1 MKFVVVMVVSES
13 DGQAFNL
20 IVCKHSK
27 TSVLKGSEQRRFVD
41 VLFLHPANKRHVLCK
56 CFQVPN
62 TLHSNVCSLWWPCV
76 GVQVFTGHNVF
87 TPNPATWITGKGL
100 LMRLSV
106 NRTLLCKFWKRGF
119 APRAVHVTLVL
130 GKESLW
136 PAPLLVLPGSHI
148 NYLPSLFCTVHF
160 NSFNGSLDATL
171 PRRSASAHSKQL
183 ERGLGFEP

>member
-1 MKFVVVMVVSES
+1 MKFVIVMVVSES

-27 TSVLKGSEQRRFVD
+27 TSILKGSEQCRFVD

-62 TLHSNVCSLWWPCV
+62 ALHYNVCSLWWPCV
-76 GVQVFTGHNVF
+76 GVQVFTGHNIF
-87 TPNPATWITGKGL
+87 KQNPATWITGKVL

-130 GKESLW
+130 GKEALV
-136 PAPLLVLPGSHI
+136 PVPLLVLPRPHI
-148 NYLPSLFCTVHF
+148 KYLQPLFRAVRF
-160 NSFNGSLDATL
+160 NSSNGSLDATT
-171 PRRSASAHSKQL
+171 SKKQSVSSQ
-183 ERGLGFEP
+183 